1 MGMYRFLFFVL
12 VVCGSVAFG
21 QTTSLKGKVLEK
33 SSKDPVFNALV
44 EASPSSRALTDVDG
58 NFSLSLATFPSEI
71 SVSAFGYE
79 PQKITVK
86 GPTQKLEIVL
96 VPNAVVLDDAEIVAS
111 KISEKQKQSP
121 ITVEALDIISI
132 KEAAA
137 PSFYEALGNMKG
149 VDLTSASIGFKVINT
164 RGFNSTS
171 PVRSLQVIDGVDNQA
186 PGLNFSL
193 GNFLGAS
200 ELDVQN
206 VEIVSGAAG
215 ALYGPSA
222 FNGVIAIETRNPYLT
237 QGTTFQIKVGERA
250 LREVAFRWAEAYS
263 REDGSPSWA
272 VKINVYGLKVND
284 WEATNMNPTEGSRSA
299 FGNPGGYDAVNRY
312 GDEIAYDN
320 GGDIKTYAGIGT
332 YHRRGIEEEYLV
344 DYGTENVKVATALHY
359 TSPRGIEGIYS
370 MNFGTGTT
378 IYQGDNRFSLKDI
391 LFVQNR
397 FEIRKKD
404 QWFIRA
410 YSTHEDAGKTYD
422 AYFTAL
428 KMQDSVLHEGFWANQ
443 YRSFWNIFQKSKVKA
458 LSGYPSESLPNEEF
472 SAQMAQLWA
481 AYPEAFAEFHQS
493 NRNWM
498 DGAYDPDSALIPG
511 SAAFEALKQKI
522 VTTPFHEGG
531 SMFFDRSS
539 LRHIQAQRNVDL
551 GTLGTLYVGGNFR
564 GYTPNSRGT
573 LFSDTGGVRLQVREV
588 GAFLGHGK
596 EVGSFIW
603 NASVRADKNQN
614 FDWLFSPAVSLV
626 YKPNDRTV
634 WRAGLT
640 SAIRNPTLQD
650 QYLYY
655 NVGRALLL
663 GNLHGYDSLVTIDN
677 VSDFLAA
684 SPQDRSTWVWEYY
697 SIAGVR
703 PEQVRSVEIG
713 YRDTWWDR
721 VYIDATYYYSWYQD
735 FIGYH
740 VALKIDDNPGG
751 SAADRLRSAQ
761 AYRIASNAQ
770 EMVTTQGLSAGAN
783 YYFKRYTLSGN
794 YSWNVLNS
802 GADDPIIPAYNTP
815 AHKYNVS
822 LAGRD
827 LPWKWKN
834 GQFGFLI
841 SHKWVQGF
849 LFEGSPQFTGS
860 IPSYRLT
867 DAQLSW
873 NADEGDLSVKLG
885 ASNVFNRQVVQ
896 VYGGPSVGRLIYLST
911 AVEL

>member
-1 MGMYRFLFFVL
+1 MFAF
-12 VVCGSVAFG
+12 SVHA
-21 QTTSLKGKVLEK
+21 QTVQIKGKVLEK
-33 SSKDPVFNALV
+33 ASKEGVFNALV
-44 EASPSSRALTDVDG
+44 EGPGAARAITDVDG
-58 NFSLSLATFPSEI
+58 NFSLMVAAFPVDL

-79 PQKITVK
+79 KRTLTVLN
-86 GPTQKLEIVL
+86 TSQKLEVFL
-96 VPNAVVLDDAEIVAS
+96 SPNSVVLEDALIVAS

-121 ITVEALDIISI
+121 ITVEALDIVSI

-222 FNGVIAIETRNPYLT
+222 FNGVISIETRNPYLT
-237 QGTTFQIKVGERA
+237 PGTTFQIKVGERA

-263 REDGSPSWA
+263 RPDGSPSWA
-272 VKINVYGLKVND
+272 LKLNVYGLKVND
-284 WEATNMNPTEGSRSA
+284 WEATNMNPTEGSRSSMN
-299 FGNPGGYDAVNRY
+299 NPGGYDAVNRY
-312 GDEIAYDN
+312 GDEIAYDD

-332 YHRRGIEEEYLV
+332 YHRRGIEEKYLV
-344 DYGTENVKVATALHY
+344 DYGTENLKVATAVHY
-359 TSPRGIEGIYS
+359 TTPRGIEGIYS

-397 FEIRKKD
+397 VEIRKKD

-410 YSTHEDAGKTYD
+410 YATHEDAGKTYD

-443 YRSFWNIFQKSKVKA
+443 YRSFWNIFQKSKVRA
-458 LSGYPSESLPNEEF
+458 LSGYPSESIPNEEF
-472 SAQMAQLWA
+472 SSQMSQLWET
-481 AYPEAFAEFHQS
+481 YPEAFAEFHES
-493 NRNWM
+493 NRNWIN
-498 DGAYDPDSALIPG
+498 GAYDPDSALLPG
-511 SAAFEALKQKI
+511 SAAFEILKQKI
-522 VTTPFHEGG
+522 ITTPFHEGG

-539 LRHIQAQRNVDL
+539 LRHIQGQRNIDL
-551 GTLGTLYVGGNFR
+551 NSWGDLYVGGSFR

-573 LFSDTGGVRLQVREV
+573 LFSDTGGVRLKVNELGMFV
-588 GAFLGHGK
+588 GHKK
-596 EVGSFIW
+596 ELGSFIW

-626 YKPNDRTV
+626 YRPNDRTV

-663 GNLHGYDSLVTIDN
+663 GNLNGYDSLVTLDN
-677 VSDFLAA
+677 VSEFLGA
-684 SPQDRSTWVWEYY
+684 SPQDRATWVWDYY

-713 YRDTWWDR
+713 YRDTWWER
-721 VYIDATYYYSWYQD
+721 VYIDATYYYSWYED

-770 EMVTTQGLSAGAN
+770 ELVTTQGLSVGAN

-802 GADDPIIPAYNTP
+802 GAEDPIIPAYNTP
-815 AHKYNVS
+815 AHKYNLS

-827 LPWKWKN
+827 MPWKLEK
-834 GQFGFLI
+834 GQVGFLV

-867 DAQLSW
+867 DAQISW
-873 NADEGDLSVKLG
+873 TSDEGDWGVKLG
-885 ASNVFNRQVVQ
+885 ASNVFNRKVVQ
-896 VYGGPSVGRLIYLST
+896 VYGGPAVGRLMYLST
-911 AVEL
+911 TVDL